1 MASVAPRASSCCQ
14 GAVLLPVLLLAASCT
29 VIVAEAGE
37 KGRQLAV
44 GMVIL
49 KNNTVVFGGDAT
61 RGAPGTAKY
70 GAISWA
76 SLSMMLE
83 RPLSARVRA
92 N

>member
-1 MASVAPRASSCCQ
+1 MASVAPGASSCCQ
-14 GAVLLPVLLLAASCT
+14 GAVLLPVLLLAVSCT

-70 GAISWA
+70 GAIPWA

>member
-1 MASVAPRASSCCQ
+1 MASDAPRASTCCQ

-29 VIVAEAGE
+29 VIAAEASE
-37 KGRQLAV
+37 KGRQLTV

-49 KNNTVVFGGDAT
+49 KNSTVIFAGDAT

-70 GAISWA
+70 RAIAWA
-76 SLSMMLE
+76 SLSLMLE

-92 N
+92 K